1 MESLSP
7 ELTAVLLD
15 NHERFLSFL
24 EKRTESREVAE
35 EILQASI
42 VRGLERSDTLQDND
56 KVVAWFYR
64 LLRNAVIDYY
74 RAKGTKAKALERLLQ
89 ETETTVAPPEM
100 EKLICTCIDTL
111 IPTLKAEYTEIL
123 TSVELQ
129 GKSLRE
135 FAAEHSLQTNN
146 ATVRL
151 HRARQALKRQIELTC
166 GACSTHACLE
176 CTCHKPL

>member
-15 NHERFLSFL
+15 NHEKFLSFL

-35 EILQASI
+35 EILQASL
-42 VRGLERSDTLQDND
+42 VKGLERGDTLRDSD

-64 LLRNAVIDYY
+64 LLRNAVNDYY
-74 RAKGTKAKALERLLQ
+74 RAKGTKEKALERLLQ
-89 ETETTVAPPEM
+89 ETETTIAPPEL

-111 IPTLKAEYTEIL
+111 IPTLKPEYAEIL
-123 TSVELQ
+123 TTVELQ
-129 GKSLRE
+129 GKSLKE
-135 FAAEHSLQTNN
+135 FAEEHSLLSNN

-151 HRARQALKRQIELTC
+151 HRARQALKRQLELAC